1 MEQEKIRNELEQFKR
16 HLVLQYSL
24 REITIK
30 NHLGNIKRMIQKIET
45 INPEKEEVINYV
57 YELRNSGKSAS
68 HQCNNIASIE
78 KYSDFKHNLL
88 RFSKPKRQMQMI
100 KDTLTEAE
108 ISRMIGVCK
117 NIKEKAMLIILAYSG
132 IRNKSFCDLKLK
144 DVDFGNNQLSIRKP
158 KGRKEYTANIPSESI
173 SILLQYLEMFP
184 KKREDYLFTTWTR
197 NNQYSGSDIRKFVK
211 TLGQRA
217 KIEKN
222 TYPHLLRHSLA
233 SNMLN
238 RGANIILIKEQLG
251 HDHLEST
258 MVYAHSF
265 PSRIKSEFEIYKP
278 SYL

>member
-1 MEQEKIRNELEQFKR
+1 MEQEKIQKELDEFKKY
-16 HLVLQYSL
+16 LVLHHSL
-24 REITIK
+24 REVTIK
-30 NHLGNIKRMIQKIET
+30 NHLENIKRMINKLQT
-45 INPEKEEVINYV
+45 INPTREEITNYV
-57 YELRNSGKSAS
+57 YEIRNSNKSSS

-78 KYSDFKHNLL
+78 KYSDFKRNLM
-88 RFSKPKRQMQMI
+88 RFAKPKKQKQLI
-100 KDTLTEAE
+100 KETLTEAE
-108 ISRMIGVCK
+108 INKMIGACK
-117 NIKEKAMLIILAYSG
+117 NIKEKTMLVILAYSG

-158 KGRKEYTANIPSESI
+158 KGRKEYIANIPSESI
-173 SILLQYLEMFP
+173 NILLKYLEMFP
-184 KKREDYLFTTWTR
+184 KKREDYLFTTLTK
-197 NNQYSGSDIRKFVK
+197 NNQYTMSDIRKFIK
-211 TLGQRA
+211 TLGKRA
-217 KIEKN
+217 KIEKKV
-222 TYPHLLRHSLA
+222 YPHLLRHSLA